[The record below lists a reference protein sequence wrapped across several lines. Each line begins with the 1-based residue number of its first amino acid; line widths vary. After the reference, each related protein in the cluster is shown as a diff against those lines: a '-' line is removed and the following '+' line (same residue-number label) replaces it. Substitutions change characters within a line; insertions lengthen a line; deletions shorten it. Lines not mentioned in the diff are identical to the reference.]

1 MTYNVSSGTLNLYT
15 TTTVSVMSCQ
25 QGVIAT
31 LVFFVDFC
39 YRIQQAR
46 LSPAMFYPDTR
57 RPATSYMYNLMGHGL
72 I

>member
-31 LVFFVDFC
+31 LVFLLIFAIEFSRPVFRQPC
-39 YRIQQAR
+39 FT
-46 LSPAMFYPDTR
+46 LTPADPQHRTCI
-57 RPATSYMYNLMGHGL
+57 T
-72 I
+72 